1 MNHLH
6 RNRGLIV
13 LAVMCS
19 MFIVSCSALNMPAGK
34 KENSISQNMMKPG
47 DRFLVFEN
55 GIVLDK
61 KNRLEWY
68 SPDIAK
74 LNQYGTRHWLS
85 QLNQEDPGWR
95 LPTRNE
101 LYDLNKNGR
110 TYCKTLGL
118 LRDVFWIQHYR
129 AYDLMLNIDTSPDS
143 RLFRHSLF
151 KKRHDDDDGREI
163 RAHILVARARPS
175 N

>member
-1 MNHLH
+1 MNHLY
-6 RNRGLIV
+6 RTIYMIV

-34 KENSISQNMMKPG
+34 QENAISRDMMKPE
-47 DRFLVFEN
+47 DQFIVDEN
-55 GIVLDK
+55 GIVFDK
-61 KNRLEWY
+61 KNHLEWY

-74 LNQYGTRHWLS
+74 LNRYGTRYWLS
-85 QLNQEDPGWR
+85 QLNQEEPGWR
-95 LPTRNE
+95 LPTRTE

-110 TYCKTLGL
+110 IYCKTLGL

-129 AYDLMLNIDTSPDS
+129 AYDLILNIDTSPDS

-151 KKRHDDDDGREI
+151 KSRHDDDEVVEI